1 MASALSQNTLQDR
14 NSSASAFSPGCI
26 HLALPSVTD
35 LIFILVL
42 VLLSY
47 SVLAARLLG
56 DAGIGWHIR
65 TGDLMLL
72 THMITLTDP
81 FSYTM
86 SGRPWLASEWRYVA
100 TRGAVHE
107 AVGLSGVVFV
117 TE

>member
-14 NSSASAFSPGCI
+14 NSSASAFSPGWI

-35 LIFILVL
+35 LISILVL

-65 TGDLMLL
+65 NGELMTR
-72 THMITLTDP
+72 THMITRADP
-81 FSYTM
+81 ISYTR
-86 SGRPWLASEWRYVA
+86 SAGPGLAREWLSDAVIA
-100 TRGAVHE
+100 AVH
-107 AVGLSGVVFV
+107 ASLAQ
-117 TE
+117 T